1 MLNPGM
7 ILSNRY
13 EIIELIGTGGM
24 SEVYKAKCHVLNRYV
39 AIKVLKPEFS
49 SDVNFVTK
57 FRIEAQ
63 SAAGLS
69 HPNIVNVYDV
79 GEDNGIYYIVMELVE
94 GITLKE
100 YIQEK
105 GRLKSDEAINISIQI
120 AQGLEVA
127 HQNHTIHRDIKP
139 QNIIVSKNGGIKVTD
154 FGIARAASSNTM
166 TANAMGSVH
175 YISPEQARGGFSD
188 ERSDIYSLGITMYE
202 MVTGHVPFEGEN
214 NVAVA
219 LMHIQGEMISPREY
233 YPDIPTSLEKIIL
246 KCTQKKAERRYLT
259 ASALIADLKR
269 VQANPDIDCVVVTP
283 IVPSSP
289 TVEMTSDEMKA
300 IKEGRQMNEPIL
312 EEEDLE
318 PEERPENTPII
329 PPSKFDNL
337 FDDDDDD
344 DDEYDDVNRQP
355 EDDDDSEIDELDPKL
370 KKIIMI
376 SSIAIVIIIA
386 ILVAMLISKIAGF
399 KLFSGNKEN
408 TSTNDTAI
416 TTTEATES
424 TEDTSSDIT
433 DTSEESTD
441 DVTTTEQATIPM
453 INVVGLYKSA
463 AEEELKKAGFTNYSF
478 DTKKDNEV
486 QEGYVISQ
494 SVDEGTAVD
503 PDIEIVVTVSEGKED
518 KEVPD
523 VRKYSDEQATTL
535 LTEAGFTV
543 THGFEYDDTVEK
555 NYVISQSP
563 EAGEK
568 QPEGSTVKIIVSNGK
583 KIEEVTVPN
592 LVGKSEEKAAE
603 LLKKAGLTGNPSHAN
618 SDDVKAG
625 KVISQDIDAD
635 TKVEEGSTI
644 NYVISDGPEVISYS
658 VKFTGAITNAGYD
671 FEAAGNVT
679 VTVSYTIGDATYKIY
694 SGAAGEESFPLDI
707 SDADPIGGLSD
718 DSGTFTVMITDSEGQ
733 DVTSSFNTSGLS
745 ASFTKE

>member
-13 EIIELIGTGGM
+13 EIIELIGIGGM

-39 AIKVLKPEFS
+39 AIKLLKPEFS

-100 YIQEK
+100 YIQKK
-105 GRLKSDEAINISIQI
+105 GRLLPEQAIDFSIQI

-219 LMHIQGEMISPREY
+219 LMHIQGEMVSPREY

-269 VQANPDIDCVVVTP
+269 VQANPDIDCVVVP
-283 IVPSSP
+283 PVVPNSP
-289 TVEMTSDEMKA
+289 TVEITSDEMKA
-300 IKEGRQMNEPIL
+300 IKEGRQMNEAPVV
-312 EEEDLE
+312 EET
-318 PEERPENTPII
+318 PSSVVERPDITPII

-344 DDEYDDVNRQP
+344 DSYGDEGMAP
-355 EDDDDSEIDELDPKL
+355 EDDDDNEIEELDPKL

-376 SSIAIVIIIA
+376 SSVAVVIIIA
-386 ILVAMLISKIAGF
+386 ILVAILILKITSPGG
-399 KLFSGNKEN
+399 LGGIFSGNNKKTEN
-408 TSTNDTAI
+408 SSEENSGD
-416 TTTEATES
+416 S
-424 TEDTSSDIT
+424 TEDGSTDE
-433 DTSEESTD
+433 DTSD
-441 DVTTTEQATIPM
+441 KATIPM
-453 INVVGLYKSA
+453 VNVVGLYKTA
-463 AEEELKKAGFTNYSF
+463 AEEELKKAGFTAYTIETAT
-478 DTKKDNEV
+478 DDKVE
-486 QEGYVISQ
+486 EGYVISQ
-494 SVDEGTAVD
+494 SVDEGTAIPAD
-503 PDIEIVVTVSEGKED
+503 EKIVITVSEGKED
-518 KEVPD
+518 VEVPA
-523 VRKYSDEQATTL
+523 VTGYSDDQATTL
-535 LTEAGFTV
+535 LTEAGFVV
-543 THGFEYDDTVEK
+543 THGYEYDDTVEK
-555 NYVISQSP
+555 NKVISQSP
-563 EAGEK
+563 EGK
-568 QPEGSTVKIIVSNGK
+568 TMQKSGSTVKIIISNGK
-583 KIEEVTVPN
+583 EVEEVEVPN
-592 LVGKSEEKAAE
+592 LLGKSESKAAN
-603 LLKKAGLTGNPSHAN
+603 LLENAGLSGKVSHAN
-618 SDDVKAG
+618 SDEVKKG
-625 KVISQDIDAD
+625 QVISQDVSAGSS
-635 TKVEEGSTI
+635 VEKGSTVG
-644 NYVISDGPEVISYS
+644 YVISDGPEKVTYS
-658 VKFTGAITNAGYD
+658 VKFTGSITNSGFD
-671 FEAAGNVT
+671 FATFGNVT
-679 VTVSYTIGDATYKIY
+679 VNVTYTVGDATYKLY
-694 SGAAGEESFPLDI
+694 SGAAGEDSFPLDI
-707 SDADPIGGLSD
+707 GSADPIGGLSQN
-718 DSGTFTVMITDSEGQ
+718 SGTFAVTITDSDGI

-745 ASFTKE
+745 ASFSKE

>member
-100 YIQEK
+100 YIQKK
-105 GRLKSDEAINISIQI
+105 GRLLPEQAIDFSIQI

-219 LMHIQGEMISPREY
+219 LMHIQGEMVSPREY

-269 VQANPDIDCVVVTP
+269 VQANPDIDCVVVP
-283 IVPSSP
+283 PVVPNSP
-289 TVEMTSDEMKA
+289 TVEITSDEMKA
-300 IKEGRQMNEPIL
+300 IKEGRQMNEAPVV
-312 EEEDLE
+312 EET
-318 PEERPENTPII
+318 PSSVVERPDITPII

-344 DDEYDDVNRQP
+344 DSYGDEGMTP
-355 EDDDDSEIDELDPKL
+355 EDDDDNEIEELDPKL

-376 SSIAIVIIIA
+376 SSVAVVIIIA
-386 ILVAMLISKIAGF
+386 ILVAILILKITSPGG
-399 KLFSGNKEN
+399 LGGIFSGNNKKTEN
-408 TSTNDTAI
+408 SSEENSGDPTEDGSTD
-416 TTTEATES
+416 
-424 TEDTSSDIT
+424 EDTSDK
-433 DTSEESTD
+433 
-441 DVTTTEQATIPM
+441 ATIPM
-453 INVVGLYKSA
+453 VNVVGLYKTA
-463 AEEELKKAGFTNYSF
+463 AEEELKKAGFTAYTIETAT
-478 DTKKDNEV
+478 DDKVE
-486 QEGYVISQ
+486 EGYVISQ
-494 SVDEGTAVD
+494 SVDEGTAIPAD
-503 PDIEIVVTVSEGKED
+503 KKIVITVSEGKED
-518 KEVPD
+518 VEVPN
-523 VRKYSDEQATTL
+523 VTGYSDDQATTL
-535 LTEAGFTV
+535 LTEAGFVV
-543 THGFEYDDTVEK
+543 THGYEYDDTVEK
-555 NYVISQSP
+555 NKVISQSP
-563 EAGEK
+563 EGK
-568 QPEGSTVKIIVSNGK
+568 TMQKSGSTVKIIISNGK
-583 KIEEVTVPN
+583 EVEEVEVPN
-592 LVGKSEEKAAE
+592 LVGKSESKAAD
-603 LLKKAGLTGNPSHAN
+603 LLEKAGLSGKVSHAN
-618 SDDVKAG
+618 SDEVKKG
-625 KVISQDIDAD
+625 QVISQDVSAD
-635 TKVEEGSTI
+635 SSVEKGSTVG
-644 NYVISDGPEVISYS
+644 YVISDGPEKVTYS
-658 VKFTGAITNAGYD
+658 VKFTGSITNSGFD
-671 FEAAGNVT
+671 FATFGNVT
-679 VTVSYTIGDATYKIY
+679 VNVTYTVGDATYKLY
-694 SGAAGEESFPLDI
+694 SGAAGEDSFPLDI
-707 SDADPIGGLSD
+707 GSADPIGGLSQN
-718 DSGTFTVMITDSEGQ
+718 SGTFAVTITDSDGI

-745 ASFTKE
+745 ASFSKE

>member
-100 YIQEK
+100 YIQKK
-105 GRLKSDEAINISIQI
+105 GRLLPEQAIDFSIQI

-219 LMHIQGEMISPREY
+219 LMHIQGEMVSPREY

-269 VQANPDIDCVVVTP
+269 VQANPDIDCVVVP
-283 IVPSSP
+283 PVVPNSP
-289 TVEMTSDEMKA
+289 TVEITSDEMKA
-300 IKEGRQMNEPIL
+300 IKEGRQMNEAPVV
-312 EEEDLE
+312 EET
-318 PEERPENTPII
+318 PSSVVERPDITPII

-344 DDEYDDVNRQP
+344 DSYGDEGMAP
-355 EDDDDSEIDELDPKL
+355 EDDDDNEIEELDPKL

-376 SSIAIVIIIA
+376 SSVAVVIIIA
-386 ILVAMLISKIAGF
+386 ILVAILILKITSPGG
-399 KLFSGNKEN
+399 LGGIFSGNNKKTEN
-408 TSTNDTAI
+408 SSEENSGD
-416 TTTEATES
+416 S
-424 TEDTSSDIT
+424 TEDGSTDE
-433 DTSEESTD
+433 DTSD
-441 DVTTTEQATIPM
+441 KATIPM
-453 INVVGLYKSA
+453 VNVVGLYKTA
-463 AEEELKKAGFTNYSF
+463 AEEELKKAGFTAYTIETVT
-478 DTKKDNEV
+478 DDKVE
-486 QEGYVISQ
+486 EGYVISQ
-494 SVDEGTAVD
+494 SVDEGTAIPAD
-503 PDIEIVVTVSEGKED
+503 EKIVITVSEGKED
-518 KEVPD
+518 VEVPN
-523 VRKYSDEQATTL
+523 VTGYSDDQATTL
-535 LTEAGFTV
+535 LTEAGFVV
-543 THGFEYDDTVEK
+543 THGYEYDDTVEK
-555 NYVISQSP
+555 NKVISQSP
-563 EAGEK
+563 EGK
-568 QPEGSTVKIIVSNGK
+568 TMQKSGSTVKIIISNGK
-583 KIEEVTVPN
+583 EVEEVEVPN
-592 LVGKSEEKAAE
+592 LVGKSESKAAD
-603 LLKKAGLTGNPSHAN
+603 LLEKAGLSGKVSHAN
-618 SDDVKAG
+618 SDEVKKG
-625 KVISQDIDAD
+625 QVISQDVSAD
-635 TKVEEGSTI
+635 SSVEKGSTVG
-644 NYVISDGPEVISYS
+644 YVISDGPEKVTYS
-658 VKFTGAITNAGYD
+658 VKFTGSITNSGFD
-671 FEAAGNVT
+671 FATFGNVT
-679 VTVSYTIGDATYKIY
+679 VNVTYTVGDATYKLY
-694 SGAAGEESFPLDI
+694 SGAAGEDSFPLDI
-707 SDADPIGGLSD
+707 GSADPIGGLSQN
-718 DSGTFTVMITDSEGQ
+718 SGTFAVTITDSDGI

-745 ASFTKE
+745 ASFSKE